1 MLVLLLV
8 GSTSLMAQDDP
19 FGEFQ
24 YNDYQFVMGVTGF
37 VRLGDEKLDNETV
50 VAAFCGDQLRG
61 KCNPMDEY
69 PYTSIIYLDVYSNK
83 AGEKI
88 HFKVFTGGRVIEVDQ
103 GLTFESFGVIG
114 YPSDPYYIDLPV
126 PVVTTPSA
134 EGWATTCLPFNAEV
148 PDGVTVWNATGIN
161 NGELVME
168 KAQGKILPKNT
179 PVLLQSN
186 AQQADGPASYEWLS
200 RVADGD
206 VSTPGSILA
215 GTTVEK
221 TVDAN
226 SVLTLG
232 HSDGS
237 GEIGFWLFTGTTI
250 PAYRAY
256 ITDFP
261 SGSRG
266 VKISVDDEST
276 TGVADVRDKM
286 SEVRGEYY
294 NMQGCKVTNPT
305 KGLYI
310 VNGRKI
316 IVR

>member
-1 MLVLLLV
+1 MNLLSKSLVTIAVLLLSFSASATQMKCH
-8 GSTSLMAQDDP
+8 GSATHWRDIAYSQGVMSKYMEYRQCIAWTA
-19 FGEFQ
+19 
-24 YNDYQFVMGVTGF
+24 YQFKLPEELIYAMLDVERGPVNGTCRTNKNGTQDCGPAQIND
-37 VRLGDEKLDNETV
+37 VRLKELKMFSLSKEDIKRKPCHNIWAMGYL
-50 VAAFCGDQLRG
+50 LRR
-61 KCNPMDEY
+61 E
-69 PYTSIIYLDVYSNK
+69 I
-83 AGEKI
+83 
-88 HFKVFTGGRVIEVDQ
+88 
-103 GLTFESFGVIG
+103 
-114 YPSDPYYIDLPV
+114 
-126 PVVTTPSA
+126 
-134 EGWATTCLPFNAEV
+134 
-148 PDGVTVWNATGIN
+148 
-161 NGELVME
+161 E